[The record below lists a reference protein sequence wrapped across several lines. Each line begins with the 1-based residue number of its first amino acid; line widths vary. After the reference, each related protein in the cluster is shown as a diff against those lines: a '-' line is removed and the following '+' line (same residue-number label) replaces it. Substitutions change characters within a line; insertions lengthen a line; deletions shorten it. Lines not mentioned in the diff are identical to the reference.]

1 MVLLMPF
8 EPDQVFAN
16 ADAAKLLRSDGRAM
30 ELRVAV
36 SHVIVCE
43 MSL

>member
-1 MVLLMPF
+1 MVLLMPSS
-8 EPDQVFAN
+8 PITN

-30 ELRVAV
+30 ELRVSV
-36 SHVIVCE
+36 FHVIVCE